1 MYSPIQTSFFSH
13 PTCQSPIHNSRYN
26 SSVPLFIQITVIQP
40 VKVQVQFI
48 HTCINH
54 NSRYSIFI
62 HIVHLFCVDPFIRSI
77 YSFIYLSIYSFRGS
91 LIVRQEQQRD
101 QQTPTS
107 EIKNLNQ
114 VGIFFMYSQNFT
126 ICYSHFFLSI
136 FVSIQL

>member
-26 SSVPLFIQITVIQP
+26 SSYPLFIQP
-40 VKVQVQFI
+40 VKVQVRFI
-48 HTCINH
+48 HTCIND
-54 NSRYSIFI
+54 NSRYSIYI
-62 HIVHLFCVDPFIRSI
+62 DIVHLFRVDPFIRSI
-77 YSFIYLSIYSFRGS
+77 HLFIYLSIYSFRGS